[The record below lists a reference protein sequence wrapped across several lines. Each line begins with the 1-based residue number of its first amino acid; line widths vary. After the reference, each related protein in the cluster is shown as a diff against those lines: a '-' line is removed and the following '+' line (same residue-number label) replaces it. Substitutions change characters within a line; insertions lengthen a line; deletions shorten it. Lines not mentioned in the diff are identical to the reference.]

1 MPVNNREKQITDL
14 DGLMSYLNLIQGNS
28 RLTHNTIHEAQEEL
42 KRLGE
47 MISCI
52 MDECISQRA
61 NAQKIQRIKSLLQ
74 EFFKDNASSL
84 NMVSI
89 FLGSVDRGHAFMED
103 LLLKEAK
110 KKVRKIRRKVK

>member
-1 MPVNNREKQITDL
+1 
-14 DGLMSYLNLIQGNS
+14 MSCLNLIQRNS
-28 RLTHNTIHEAQEEL
+28 RLTHSTIHEAQEEL

-47 MISCI
+47 MISCV
-52 MDECISQRA
+52 MDECVSKRV

-89 FLGSVDRGHAFMED
+89 FLGSVDRGQAFTGD
-103 LLLKEAK
+103 LLKEAK